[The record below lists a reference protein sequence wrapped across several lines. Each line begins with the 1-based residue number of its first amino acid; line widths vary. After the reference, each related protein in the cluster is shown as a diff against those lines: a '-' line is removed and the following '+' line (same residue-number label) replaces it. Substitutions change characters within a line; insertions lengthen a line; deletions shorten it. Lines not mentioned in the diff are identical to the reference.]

1 MKEEEEGENHHE
13 LEVEKII
20 WNMKKSKFFIV
31 LYFVLGSS
39 RYMLVM
45 FLARNKGSH
54 AP

>member
-20 WNMKKSKFFIV
+20 WNMKKSKILFFK
-31 LYFVLGSS
+31 YFVLGSS

-45 FLARNKGSH
+45 F
-54 AP
+54 

>member
-20 WNMKKSKFFIV
+20 WNMKNHFF

-45 FLARNKGSH
+45 FLVRNKGSH
-54 AP
+54 TP